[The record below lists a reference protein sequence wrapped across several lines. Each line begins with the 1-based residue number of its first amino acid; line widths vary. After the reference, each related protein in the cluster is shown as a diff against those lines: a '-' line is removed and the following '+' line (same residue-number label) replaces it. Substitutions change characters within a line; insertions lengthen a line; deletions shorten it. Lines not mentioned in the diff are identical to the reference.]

1 MSPDQEI
8 LVGPEMSEEFKTF
21 EEFCNENAGRELVYL
36 EVVEK
41 SPLDMDA
48 VTLAFSMRH
57 LLRLSRGVMDLL
69 LESLNGETAPTL
81 QEVLASKGV
90 QLDKTHA
97 QRLRDVVFAFRDS
110 PDEESG
116 YTMVKALQLMTMS
129 RERKR
134 VMLNLGESYTPPDE
148 GWTPEDFGGDDSM
161 LQTVRSIEDPRWTD
175 EED

>member
-21 EEFCNENAGRELVYL
+21 EEFCSENTGRELVYL

-69 LESLNGETAPTL
+69 LESLNGETEPTL

-97 QRLRDVVFAFRDS
+97 ERLRKVVFAFRDAA
-110 PDEESG
+110 DAETG
-116 YTMVKALQLMTMS
+116 CTMVKALQLMTMS

-148 GWTPEDFGGDDSM
+148 GWSPEDFGGDDSM
-161 LQTVRSIEDPRWTD
+161 LQTVRSIEDPRWND
-175 EED
+175 EQE